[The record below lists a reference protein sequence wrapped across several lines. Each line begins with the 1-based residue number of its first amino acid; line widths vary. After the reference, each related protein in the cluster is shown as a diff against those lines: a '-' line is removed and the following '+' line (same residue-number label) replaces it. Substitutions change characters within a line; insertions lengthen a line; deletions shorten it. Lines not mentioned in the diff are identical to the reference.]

1 MMKKNMNSAVMV
13 STVAICAA
21 QEGSSVS
28 DGYKVGHYEVFFLS
42 EGDSDRDTNL
52 LIEAPADVTAQ
63 YAPNGTFPF
72 DTYAILIKGKGKV
85 WLIDTGY
92 GRNIFG
98 NLKKHGIDPRDVD
111 HVLLT
116 HMHGDPIGGMLLD
129 GKPAFPNASVTVSE
143 REVAYWTSETEMNK
157 LPVAKHND
165 FHAAREVLKQYG
177 PKIKQVQALALDGNY
192 GDGIFPIEAYGHTP
206 GHTMF
211 LLSDGGEKLLV
222 WGDITLALTIQTSH
236 PEISV
241 TFDAN
246 PDQARET
253 RRKVMEYLSG
263 KDIAVIG
270 MHMPVPQPGTIMKD
284 EVSGGYKYNVAGD

>member
-1 MMKKNMNSAVMV
+1 MIKKNINSAVMV

-21 QEGSSVS
+21 QEESDVS
-28 DGYKVGHYEVFFLS
+28 DGYKVGNYEVFFLT
-42 EGDSDRDTNL
+42 EGDSNADVGL
-52 LIEAPADVTAQ
+52 LVEVPADITAQ

-72 DTYAILIKGKGKV
+72 DTHAVLIKGKGKI

-98 NLKKHGIDPRDVD
+98 NLKKLGIEPRDVD

-116 HMHGDPIGGMLLD
+116 HMHGDHIGGMLTD
-129 GKPAFPNASVTVSE
+129 GEPAFPNASVTVSE

-157 LPVAKHND
+157 LPVTKNNS
-165 FHAAREVLKQYG
+165 FQAAQEVLAQYG
-177 PKIKQVQALALDGNY
+177 TKIKQVQGLALDGNY

-206 GHTMF
+206 GHIMF
-211 LLSDGGEKLLV
+211 LLSDGGKKLLI
-222 WGDITLALTIQTSH
+222 WGDLTFSLTIQTSH
-236 PEISV
+236 PEIAV

-246 PDQARET
+246 PDLARET
-253 RRKVMEYLSG
+253 RFKVLEYLSG

-270 MHMPVPQPGTIMKD
+270 MHTPIPQPGKIVKD
-284 EVSGGYKYNVAGD
+284 EVSGGYKYNLAGK